1 MTSDNFE
8 PRVAPWQLEES
19 EFYELESY
27 REQIEFLL
35 RYAVLAPSSH
45 NTQPWIFRIVEDGVQ
60 VFADYSRRLLVN
72 DPDDRELLMSVGAAI
87 TNLRVAA
94 AWFGFEPT
102 VMYERRPEQS
112 VPVAFVAMRE
122 TCGADEDLRKLF
134 PAIRRRHTNRNPFTA
149 EPLSADAVSAVCDI
163 VDQNPGTL
171 CLLRSQDSN
180 RIADL
185 VAEGDR
191 KLMERPAVR
200 EELADWL
207 GPSDSSRCDGICT
220 DSLGISSPFS
230 ITNWVMRKVN
240 VGDSQGRRDRELIR
254 NAAAL
259 ILVSADDDRVSLIRA
274 GEIVERLLLTVTRH
288 GLQYSFLN
296 QPIEVG
302 DLRRKVQDLALT
314 QLPPQLL
321 LRIGHAKE
329 TTRPAPRRPVESVIN
344 P

>member
-1 MTSDNFE
+1 MTSDSFE
-8 PRVAPWQLEES
+8 PRVTPWQLEES

-45 NTQPWIFRIVEDGVQ
+45 NTQPWIFSIVEDGVQ
-60 VFADYSRRLLVN
+60 VFADYSRRLLVS

-94 AWFGFEPT
+94 AWFGFETT

-112 VPVAFVAMRE
+112 VPVAFVAVRE
-122 TCGADEDLRKLF
+122 TCASDQDLRKLF
-134 PAIRRRHTNRNPFTA
+134 PAIRRRHTNRNLFTA
-149 EPLSADAVSAVCDI
+149 EPLSADAVSAVCDM
-163 VDQNPGTL
+163 VDQNPGML

-207 GPSDSSRCDGICT
+207 RPSDSSQRDGICT

-230 ITNWVMRKVN
+230 ITNWALRKMN
-240 VGDSQGRRDRELIR
+240 VGDSRGRRDRELITS
-254 NAAAL
+254 AAAL
-259 ILVSADDDRVSLIRA
+259 ILVSADDDRVSLIRT
-274 GEIVERLLLTVTRH
+274 GEIVERLLLTVTGH

-329 TTRPAPRRPVESVIN
+329 TTRPAPRRPVESVIAR
-344 P
+344 

>member
-1 MTSDNFE
+1 MTSDNYD
-8 PRVAPWQLEES
+8 PRVTPWQIEES

-35 RYAVLAPSSH
+35 RYAILAPSSH
-45 NTQPWIFRIVEDGVQ
+45 NTQPWIFKIVEDGVQ
-60 VFADYSRRLLVN
+60 VFADDSRRLLVT
-72 DPDDRELLMSVGAAI
+72 DPDDRELLLSVGAAI

-94 AWFGFEPT
+94 AWFGFETT
-102 VMYERRPEQS
+102 VIYDRRPEQS
-112 VPVAFVAMRE
+112 VPVAFVAIRE
-122 TCGADEDLRKLF
+122 TCGPDEKLRKLF
-134 PAIRRRHTNRNPFTA
+134 PAIRRRHTNRSPFTA
-149 EPLSADAVSAVCDI
+149 EPLNADAVSAICDI

-171 CLLRSQDSN
+171 CLLRSQDRN

-191 KLMERPAVR
+191 RLMERPAVR

-207 GPSDSSRCDGICT
+207 RPSDGTQGDGICT
-220 DSLGISSPFS
+220 DSLGISGPFS
-230 ITNWVMRKVN
+230 IADWVMRNVS
-240 VGDSQGRRDRELIR
+240 VGDAEGRRDRELIES
-254 NAAAL
+254 AAAL
-259 ILVSADDDRVSLIRA
+259 ILVTADAERASLIRA
-274 GEIVERLLLTVTRH
+274 GEIVEHLLLTVTRY

-296 QPIEVG
+296 PPIEVG

-344 P
+344 R